1 MLRKLYKAMVLAQA
15 ASAANR
21 TAAYLTDRQLQ
32 EWGYTRSTFA
42 AEMVAQVQTELDAA
56 DKAKVVNAGH
66 QPVAF
71 SQLPA

>member
-1 MLRKLYKAMVLAQA
+1 MLRKIYKAVVLAQL

-21 TAAYLTDRQLQ
+21 TAAYLTDHQLQ
-32 EWGYTRSTFA
+32 DWGYTRSTFA

-56 DKAKVVNAGH
+56 DQAKIANAGY

>member
-1 MLRKLYKAMVLAQA
+1 MLRKIYKAMVLAQS

-21 TAAYLTDRQLQ
+21 TAAYLTDRQLL

-42 AEMVAQVQTELDAA
+42 AEMVAQVKAELDAA
-56 DKAKVVNAGH
+56 DTAKAANADY